1 MGIYIEN
8 TSDFVVLNKEGLSV
22 LVLKDI
28 DSKVLTNSDNKQIYI
43 HSLHSAN
50 HLKIDKSNFIEF
62 DFTEKV
68 GFVKI
73 Q

>member
-1 MGIYIEN
+1 MGFFVEN
-8 TSDFVVLNKEGLSV
+8 TCNYVVLNKEGLSV
-22 LVLKDI
+22 LDLSDI
-28 DSKVLTNSDNKQIYI
+28 DSKVIKNSDGKSVYL

-73 Q
+73 